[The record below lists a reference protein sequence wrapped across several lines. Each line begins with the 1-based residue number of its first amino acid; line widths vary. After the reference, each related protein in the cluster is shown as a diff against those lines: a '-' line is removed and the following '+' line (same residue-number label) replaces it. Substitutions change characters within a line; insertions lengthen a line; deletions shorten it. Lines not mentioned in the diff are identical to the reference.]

1 MFQNILIID
10 DNPSILTA
18 LQMLVQTKFHQ
29 VFTLRSPSSLIST
42 LQRENIDVVLLD
54 MNYTAK
60 VNTGNEGIFW
70 LNEILKFDSDISVIM
85 ITAYGDIDL
94 AVRAVKNGAFN
105 FILKPWDNDKLLA
118 TIHSAI
124 QLRKSKLKNKS
135 LKQEITPSTYQII
148 GKSAAMQSV
157 LDMVN
162 KVAKTDVNILI
173 TGENGTGKELIAK
186 EIHRLSNRKNEIM
199 LSIDMGSI
207 SETLFESELFGHKK
221 GAFTDAVADRT
232 GKFETANKGSLF
244 LDEIGNLPMSL
255 QAKMLRVLQE
265 RKITKVGDNKS
276 IPIDVRLISA
286 TNRDLSKMIAEKNFR
301 EDLLY
306 RIKTIQIHIPP
317 LRERDNDII
326 LLAEYFLNKYANKY
340 GKTMPVLSNKAQKML
355 LHYAW
360 PGNVRELQHQMERAI
375 ILSNDKII
383 RPEVLNLTQMPQKSE
398 LWFKMSLEEM
408 EKSMIL
414 YWIGKEHNNMSA
426 IAKKMGITRQTLY
439 NKMKKYNINK
449 Q

>member
-29 VFTLRSPSSLIST
+29 VFTLRNPNSLMST
-42 LQRENIDVVLLD
+42 LQRENIDVILLD
-54 MNYTAK
+54 MNFNAG
-60 VNTGNEGIFW
+60 VNSGNEGIFW
-70 LNEILKFDSDISVIM
+70 LNEILKFDPAISVIM

-157 LDMVN
+157 IDMVN
-162 KVAKTDVNILI
+162 KVAKTEVNVLI
-173 TGENGTGKELIAK
+173 TGENGTGKELIAQ

-232 GKFETANKGSLF
+232 GKFEMAHKGSLF
-244 LDEIGNLPMSL
+244 LDEIGNLPLPL

-265 RKITKVGDNKS
+265 RKITKVGNNQPVS
-276 IPIDVRLISA
+276 IDVRLISA
-286 TNRDLSKMIAEKNFR
+286 TNRDLNKMIAEKSFR

-306 RIKTIQIHIPP
+306 RINTIQIHIPP

-326 LLAEYFLNKYANKY
+326 LLAVYFLKKYADKY
-340 GKTMPVLSNKAQKML
+340 AKPVPVLSHKVQKML
-355 LHYAW
+355 LNYAW

-375 ILSNDKII
+375 ILSNDKILH
-383 RPEVLNLTQMPQKSE
+383 PEILNLTKTSQKSE
-398 LWFKMSLEEM
+398 LWHKMSLEEM
-408 EKSMIL
+408 EKTMIL

-426 IAKKMGITRQTLY
+426 VAKKMGITRQTLY
-439 NKMKKYNINK
+439 NKIKKYNLNR